1 MLEDYGEYDGDWIGD
16 DMGIWEIGIDTVP
29 NKNVR
34 DHKFRD
40 ESDEV
45 WVDTQQGGIASL
57 EPDTVPA
64 KNVRDHRFRDSS
76 DEVWADTQQGGITP
90 LEPDTVL
97 VKNVRDHRFREESDE
112 QWRNTERGG
121 RSGLLFDLERLF
133 LCYNFLLIMAAL
145 RLERPRAG
153 TPR

>member
-1 MLEDYGEYDGDWIGD
+1 MLEDYGEYDGNWIGD
-16 DMGIWEIGIDTVP
+16 DMGTWEIGIDTVP

-34 DHKFRD
+34 DH
-40 ESDEV
+40 
-45 WVDTQQGGIASL
+45 
-57 EPDTVPA
+57 
-64 KNVRDHRFRDSS
+64 RFREES
-76 DEVWADTQQGGITP
+76 DEVWADTQKGGIAP
-90 LEPDTVL
+90 LEPDTVPA
-97 VKNVRDHRFREESDE
+97 KNVRDHRFREESDE

-153 TPR
+153 TPGDPRGHGPPATPAGG